1 MVSFND
7 LLNGLANVP
16 STQST
21 SASEPATLS
30 NQIDQTSQPAQPAQ
44 PIKINNQH
52 NDIKPNGNQPNDN
65 QPADKVA
72 DKAAESQLNSLLN
85 APSAAIQTAEIYAA
99 DLTQMANFEDSIEYM
114 ERIDAMPSLEE
125 IINLWNND
133 AFNEEQKLNDE
144 QRDLLATVRNTLSKL
159 ADSIDLKEIDISVMG
174 IMERLQENPEI
185 INAMRP
191 DSLRILINCFDRL
204 YTIKST
210 TAAARKEKA
219 ASRKSAKATQASFLA
234 DINNLE
240 LELDL

>member
-1 MVSFND
+1 M
-7 LLNGLANVP
+7 P
-16 STQST
+16 STTST
-21 SASEPATLS
+21 SATASTQATLS
-30 NQIDQTSQPAQPAQ
+30 NQIDQIDQTSQPAQPAK
-44 PIKINNQH
+44 PNNQH
-52 NDIKPNGNQPNDN
+52 NDNQHNTDK
-65 QPADKVA
+65 PADNKLA
-72 DKAAESQLNSLLN
+72 DSSGNSMNNLLS

-144 QRDLLATVRNTLSKL
+144 QRDLLATVRSTLSKL

>member
-7 LLNGLANVP
+7 ILNGLANVP
-16 STQST
+16 STSTATAQS
-21 SASEPATLS
+21 AEPATLS
-30 NQIDQTSQPAQPAQ
+30 NQIDQIGQIGQTNKLIQ
-44 PIKINNQH
+44 PIKYDVKPDKPNNQL
-52 NDIKPNGNQPNDN
+52 NADK
-65 QPADKVA
+65 PADSSVN
-72 DKAAESQLNSLLN
+72 SMNSLLN
-85 APSAAIQTAEIYAA
+85 APSSAIQTAEIYAA

-133 AFNEEQKLNDE
+133 AFDEEQKLNDE
-144 QRDLLATVRNTLSKL
+144 QRDLLATVRSTLSKL

>member
-7 LLNGLANVP
+7 LLNGLTNVP
-16 STQST
+16 STPST

-30 NQIDQTSQPAQPAQ
+30 NQIGQIDQTSQPAQPIKLNSQ
-44 PIKINNQH
+44 PNDCQH
-52 NDIKPNGNQPNDN
+52 NDSK
-65 QPADKVA
+65 PADKLTVEQ
-72 DKAAESQLNSLLN
+72 KSNQVNSLLN

-240 LELDL
+240 MELDL

>member
-7 LLNGLANVP
+7 LLNGLANAP
-16 STQST
+16 STT
-21 SASEPATLS
+21 SAQSAEQATLS
-30 NQIDQTSQPAQPAQ
+30 NQIGQIDQTSQPVQL
-44 PIKINNQH
+44 NS
-52 NDIKPNGNQPNDN
+52 QPNADK
-65 QPADKVA
+65 PADKP
-72 DKAAESQLNSLLN
+72 AESSVNSMNNLLS

-133 AFNEEQKLNDE
+133 AFDEEQKLNDE
-144 QRDLLATVRNTLSKL
+144 QRDLLATVRSTLSKL

>member
-16 STQST
+16 STPST
-21 SASEPATLS
+21 SASEPATLN
-30 NQIDQTSQPAQPAQ
+30 NQIGQPAQL
-44 PIKINNQH
+44 
-52 NDIKPNGNQPNDN
+52 NDSKHDNQPNDN
-65 QPADKVA
+65 KYNVNKLADKPADNSVN
-72 DKAAESQLNSLLN
+72 LMNSLLN

-133 AFNEEQKLNDE
+133 AFSEEQKLNDE

>member
-16 STQST
+16 STPST

-30 NQIDQTSQPAQPAQ
+30 NQIGQIDQIDQTSQPAQLS
-44 PIKINNQH
+44 
-52 NDIKPNGNQPNDN
+52 NQPNDN
-65 QPADKVA
+65 QHNDNQSNDSKPV
-72 DKAAESQLNSLLN
+72 AESQLNSLLN

>member
-30 NQIDQTSQPAQPAQ
+30 NQIGQIDQIDQTSQPAQPAKLNSQ
-44 PIKINNQH
+44 HNDNQH
-52 NDIKPNGNQPNDN
+52 NDSKP
-65 QPADKVA
+65 AV
-72 DKAAESQLNSLLN
+72 ESQLNSLLN

-240 LELDL
+240 MELDL